1 MGSVVPE
8 MLNCRR
14 AEPVSDV
21 RLHRACTEAV
31 AFVTAVPSLSTV
43 IPHFYFDNEFFIIP
57 LNVTELKHPGRN
69 P

>member
-1 MGSVVPE
+1 M
-8 MLNCRR
+8 
-14 AEPVSDV
+14 SDV
-21 RLHRACTEAV
+21 RLLRACMEAV